1 MLRHLLQALVLLQLA
16 SAVLATKD
24 AEPPRIVISPRDQTV
39 VTGGTAAFTCM
50 ADGNPQPQI
59 EWRKSGKRLFSWRY
73 TVTEMTGGSVLRIDP
88 VRSGKEDATYECLA
102 ENGVGDPARAQFK
115 LTVLD
120 EYTIPQ
126 GFPRFEVVPKP
137 QGVELNRSVVLPCEA
152 QGEPEPKISWLRN
165 VIPINMTN
173 PRYSLA
179 ASGSLE
185 ISDAQEE
192 DQGNYECIAENTV
205 GTAISTTATLFV
217 RVRRVPPYFAIPPE
231 RTYEVSP
238 GAALNLT
245 CVAVGA
251 PMPFVRWRKGR
262 VDLTAYGEPT
272 LGRNDLMLEDIR
284 ESANYS
290 CVASSP
296 LGSIERVSQVLVR
309 EGENQSLTYSRVG
322 DTRADFD
329 NRTDENATSTVRSGS
344 AASERRYTGFIGT
357 TCKRSRSHDRRGRN
371 HAYRS
376 SWARWHAVLTPQKS
390 VTEEARVRI
399 ALLQEEHALRMRL
412 IQEDHDD
419 VLKKRDAEHKLKMEV
434 LRLQKEVQ
442 DFVLKR
448 LQQGE

>member
-1 MLRHLLQALVLLQLA
+1 M
-16 SAVLATKD
+16 
-24 AEPPRIVISPRDQTV
+24 

-88 VRSGKEDATYECLA
+88 VRGGKEDATYECLA

-120 EYTIPQ
+120 EYTTPQ

-137 QGVELNRSVVLPCEA
+137 QGVELNRSVLLPCEA

-192 DQGNYECIAENTV
+192 DQGNYECIAENSV

-231 RTYEVSP
+231 RTYEVPP

-251 PMPFVRWRKGR
+251 PMPFVHWRRGR
-262 VDLTAYGEPT
+262 VDLAAYSEPT

-296 LGSIERVSQVLVR
+296 LGSIEHVSQVLVR

-322 DTRADFD
+322 DTWADFD
-329 NRTDENATSTVRSGS
+329 NRTDGNASAPVRSGS
-344 AASERRYTGFIGT
+344 AASSADTRASLERPGSVADLMTAEGETMLTEASGLAGT
-357 TCKRSRSHDRRGRN
+357 L
-371 HAYRS
+371 S
-376 SWARWHAVLTPQKS
+376 SPRKGVE
-390 VTEEARVRI
+390 EEARVRI
-399 ALLQEEHALRMRL
+399 ALLQEEHALRVRL

-442 DFVLKR
+442 EFVLKR

>member
-152 QGEPEPKISWLRN
+152 QGEPEPTISWLRN

-192 DQGNYECIAENTV
+192 DQGNYECIAENSV

-217 RVRRVPPYFAIPPE
+217 RVRRVPPYFASPPE
-231 RTYEVSP
+231 RTYEVYP

-251 PMPFVRWRKGR
+251 PMPFVQWLRGR
-262 VDLTAYGEPT
+262 VDLAAYGEPT

-322 DTRADFD
+322 DTWADFD

-344 AASERRYTGFIGT
+344 AASSADTRTSLARPASVADLMTAEGETTLTEAAGLAGT
-357 TCKRSRSHDRRGRN
+357 L
-371 HAYRS
+371 S
-376 SWARWHAVLTPQKS
+376 SPQKS
-390 VTEEARVRI
+390 VAEEARVRI